1 VMKKLIMICVASM
14 VMLVVSVPSA
24 NAGPTLI
31 NFEGRSVGEAVG
43 TNYLGTIA
51 SFSHTGGVPI
61 EVAAGVPGPEF
72 DGTRMATSVPFTTDG
87 QFRVDFDIPALNVS
101 VVLGDYD
108 ADSDNLFLEA
118 YSAGG
123 VLLDS
128 DTAFLAG
135 DVNGGPTL
143 SVSGSGIA
151 YVIFGST
158 GLYNNSVYFDRLGFE
173 PIPAPGAILL
183 GGIGIGLVGWLR
195 RRRTL

>member
-1 VMKKLIMICVASM
+1 MKKIIMICAVSM
-14 VMLVVSVPSA
+14 LMLVVSVPSA
-24 NAGPTLI
+24 NAAPTTLI

-61 EVAAGVPGPEF
+61 EVASGVPGPEF
-72 DGTRMATSVPFTTDG
+72 DGTRMATSDPFTTPG
-87 QFRVDFDIPALNVS
+87 QFRVDFDVPALNVS

-108 ADSDNLFLEA
+108 ADSDDLFLEA

-135 DVNGGPTL
+135 SVYGGPTL

-158 GLYNNSVYFDRLGFE
+158 GLYNNSVYFDRFGFE

-183 GGIGIGLVGWLR
+183 GGIGVGVVSWLR